1 MSKQLKQLIVICIL
15 LVVAI
20 VSYLC
25 LQNYNAKKD
34 SEKEKSAKIK
44 TVKVVN
50 LDKKDVV
57 GFSYVVNNETLSFK
71 KQGKKWICENDTS
84 KKISKSAVETIIESA
99 VDLVAENEV
108 TDLSNEKDFGLDNP
122 ENVITLVTKDKTIK
136 INIGNHNDML
146 KQYYARIDGK
156 KKVYMLSDSIMSTF
170 QTPLV
175 SLEDTGT
182 VGMTSGTEATK

>member
-146 KQYYARIDGK
+146 KQYYARIDGEK
-156 KKVYMLSDSIMSTF
+156 RVYMLSDSIMSTF
-170 QTPLV
+170 QTPLA